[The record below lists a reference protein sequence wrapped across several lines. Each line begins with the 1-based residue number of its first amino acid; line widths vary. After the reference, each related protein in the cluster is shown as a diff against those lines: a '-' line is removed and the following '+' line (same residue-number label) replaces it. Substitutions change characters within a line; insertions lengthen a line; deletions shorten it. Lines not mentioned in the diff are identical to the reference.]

1 MTDSFSGTTASAAE
15 VSQFAALAD
24 QWWDSAG
31 DFAPLHKLNPVR
43 LTFIRDH
50 LCARFDRDPH
60 APDPL
65 AGLSICDIGCGGG
78 LLCEPLT
85 RLGATV
91 TGLDA
96 AERSIEVARLHAA
109 KMGLEID
116 YRVQLPEDEAAAGR
130 TYDVVL
136 NMEVIEHVADREAFM
151 AATSALVRDGGIM
164 FGATLNRTMKSL
176 ALAKI
181 GAEYV
186 MRWVPRGTHDWRMFV
201 KASEFSA
208 LLRATDFTVR
218 EIKGVSY
225 NPLFDDWRL
234 TDDIDVNYLIFAEK
248 N

>member
-1 MTDSFSGTTASAAE
+1 MIDFFSGTTASAAE

-116 YRVQLPEDEAAAGR
+116 YRVQLPEDEAAARR

-136 NMEVIEHVADREAFM
+136 NMEVIEHVTDREAFM
-151 AATSALVRDGGIM
+151 AATRALVRDGGIM

-201 KASEFSA
+201 KPSEFSA

-225 NPLFDDWRL
+225 NPLFDDWRI

>member
-50 LCARFDRDPH
+50 LCAQFDRDPNG
-60 APDPL
+60 PQPL
-65 AGLSICDIGCGGG
+65 AGLTICDIGCGGG

-96 AERSIEVARLHAA
+96 AERSIVVARLHAA
-109 KMGLEID
+109 KMGLDID
-116 YRVQLPEDEAAAGR
+116 YRVQLPEDEAAAGG

-151 AATSALVRDGGIM
+151 TATGALVRDGGIM

-186 MRWVPRGTHDWRMFV
+186 LRWVPRGTHDWRMFV
-201 KASEFSA
+201 KPSEFA
-208 LLRATDFTVR
+208 AHLRATGFTVR

-225 NPLFDDWRL
+225 NPLFDVWRL

-248 N
+248 S

>member
-1 MTDSFSGTTASAAE
+1 MTDSFSRTTASAAE

-50 LCARFDRDPH
+50 LCARFDREPH
-60 APDPL
+60 TPEPL
-65 AGLSICDIGCGGG
+65 AGLTICDIGCGGG

-85 RLGATV
+85 RLGAKV

-96 AERSIEVARLHAA
+96 AERSVEVARLHAA

-116 YRVQLPEDEAAAGR
+116 YRVQLPEDEAAAAR
-130 TYDVVL
+130 SYDVVL
-136 NMEVIEHVADREAFM
+136 NMEVIEHVADRSAFM
-151 AATSALVRDGGIM
+151 AATAALVRDGGVM

-176 ALAKI
+176 AFAKF
-181 GAEYV
+181 GAEYIL
-186 MRWVPRGTHDWRMFV
+186 RWLPRGTHDWRMFV
-201 KASEFSA
+201 KPSEFSA
-208 LLRATDFTVR
+208 YLRTGGFTVR

-234 TDDIDVNYLIFAEK
+234 TGDIDVNYLIFAEK